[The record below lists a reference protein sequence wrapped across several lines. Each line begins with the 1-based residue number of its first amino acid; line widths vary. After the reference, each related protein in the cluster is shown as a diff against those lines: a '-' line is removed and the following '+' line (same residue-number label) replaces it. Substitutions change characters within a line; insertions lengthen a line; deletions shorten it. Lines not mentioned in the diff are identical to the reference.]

1 MYLFLCLKISQYQ
14 SSKSGMY
21 SRMSFGWQFKL
32 LQISF
37 SNSNLIAFTLPLLRS
52 DMLTSLMPTWL
63 ANSFEDILRS
73 AKIRSNL
80 KTITNNTSFCKIITY
95 VNIISNVLLFV
106 KYILLRNDNEW
117 KKMKI
122 NEKKGIIFLV
132 NVIP

>member
-1 MYLFLCLKISQYQ
+1 
-14 SSKSGMY
+14 
-21 SRMSFGWQFKL
+21 
-32 LQISF
+32 
-37 SNSNLIAFTLPLLRS
+37 
-52 DMLTSLMPTWL
+52 
-63 ANSFEDILRS
+63 LRS